1 MNLRRVLL
9 TAKRSAYETHA
20 LDQPDPRFLELVDAR
35 HPDVRLILQSHD
47 EHHLT
52 LETVEK
58 TLERRGVSVDR
69 LDRGAAFDDS
79 GYDLVITV
87 GGDGTFISASHAVQS
102 RPMLG
107 VNSAPRDSVGFF
119 CGATRRTFDRML
131 DRAIRDTL
139 PVTTFQRLRVLLDD
153 VALPEPALNDVLFAH
168 ENPAAMARYQLSV
181 RGIHEEQ
188 KSSGVWVSP
197 PAGSRAAIGS
207 AGGRKL
213 PLESRRFQFV
223 VREPYLGRARAY
235 RLRKGV
241 LGEEDVL
248 EIENH
253 FGHAR
258 VFVDGPLVARP
269 VPFGA
274 VIRIALSDRPLRVL
288 GFRHPE
294 GARRPASRR
303 KRRASRRAI

>member
-20 LDQPDPRFLELVDAR
+20 LDQPDLRFLKLVEAR
-35 HPDVRLILQSHD
+35 DPDVRRILESHD

-58 TLERRGVSVDR
+58 TLERRGVAVDR
-69 LDRGAAFDDS
+69 LERGDTFDDS

-87 GGDGTFISASHAVQS
+87 GGDGTFISASRSVKT
-102 RPMLG
+102 RPILG
-107 VNSAPRDSVGFF
+107 VNSAPKDSVGFF
-119 CGATRRTFDRML
+119 CGATRGTFDRMI
-131 DRAIRDTL
+131 DRAVRDTL
-139 PVTTFQRLRVLLDD
+139 PVTTFQRLRTVVDE
-153 VALPEPALNDVLFAH
+153 VPLPEPALNDVLYAA

-188 KSSGVWVSP
+188 KSSGVWISP

-213 PLESRRFQFV
+213 PLEARRFQFV

-248 EIENH
+248 EIESH

-258 VFVDGPLVARP
+258 VFVDGPLVARS
-269 VPFGA
+269 VPYGA
-274 VIRIALSDRPLRVL
+274 VIRIKLSDRPLHVL
-288 GFRHPE
+288 GFRNREPVK
-294 GARRPASRR
+294 RRAPRRRTRASRR
-303 KRRASRRAI
+303 KT